1 MKDKRPLILIP
12 VALAAAAAVYGLF
25 GRREFL
31 YAGTVEA
38 TEVTLSARLPS
49 IIESVDAREGDQ
61 VKAGQ
66 RLARLACEDVKLAAD
81 IAGRDFARA
90 ERLYKEGSMSLET
103 FERLRN
109 RRDESQ
115 VQLGWCEVSS
125 PVDGTVLARIR
136 EPKEFAPAGTKLVTV
151 ADLSRPYAYVFVPQT
166 MLARLSLGQEVE
178 GLLPELDMKAVKG
191 RVEHIRSEAEF
202 TPKNVQTREERT
214 RLVFGVKVAFD
225 NAERLLKPGMPI
237 EVRLPRP

>member
-1 MKDKRPLILIP
+1 MKDKRLLLIP
-12 VALAAAAAVYGLF
+12 AVLALAALAVWAMS
-25 GRREFL
+25 RREFL
-31 YAGTVEA
+31 YAGTIEA
-38 TEVTLSARLPS
+38 VEVTLSARLPS
-49 IIESVDAREGDQ
+49 IIESVDVDEGDP

-66 RLARLACEDVKLAAD
+66 RLARLACEDVKLGAD

-90 ERLYKEGSMSLET
+90 ERLHKEGSMSQEA

-115 VQLGWCEVSS
+115 VQLGWCEVAS

-136 EPKEFAPAGTKLVTV
+136 EPKEFAPAGAKLVTV

-178 GLLPELDMKAVKG
+178 GLLPELGRKSVKG
-191 RVEHIRSEAEF
+191 RIEHIREEAEF

-237 EVRLPRP
+237 EVRLPKP